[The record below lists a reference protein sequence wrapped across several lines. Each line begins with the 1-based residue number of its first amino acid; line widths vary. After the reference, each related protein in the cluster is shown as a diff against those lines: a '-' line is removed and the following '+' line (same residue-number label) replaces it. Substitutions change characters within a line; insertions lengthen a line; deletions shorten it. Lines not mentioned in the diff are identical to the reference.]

1 MCKQWIQSGADSK
14 QKHHNHKMKTRY
26 GMIVTKKRLNIEHGF
41 ISIGGRENHDK
52 ETIQQYRCRSGSSDL
67 EVGWMSKTSIVARD
81 VIG

>member
-1 MCKQWIQSGADSK
+1 MGLDSK
-14 QKHHNHKMKTRY
+14 QKRHNCEMKMQY
-26 GMIVTKKRLNIEHGF
+26 GMIVTKKKLFIEHRF

-67 EVGWMSKTSIVARD
+67 EVGWMSKTLIVARD